1 MTATL
6 TPAAALSPIPP
17 QVLEE
22 EREAIAI
29 REENLTRL
37 ALINPNEIEAR
48 LQARETTL
56 AKLRAV
62 AIKSSHAFDWTLYI
76 DKDGRV
82 VGVVRDSAAVQIRKW
97 LGISV
102 FNYRPLVAGIPQPQI
117 TREKIQKGDTV
128 EEVTIVEMW
137 ADASCNLTGETIE
150 SIYYAVRS
158 DRPFTGSG
166 SLQDLIASCRTG
178 LDAKATRLLSGLRKV
193 PEDMLKQAGVDTSKS
208 HRGMGFGTSADRGA
222 SKVADEGVASAAQV
236 LKNEILRVVGGDST
250 AAKALCK
257 EITRGDKP
265 GADGKIFPG
274 WDSVDRLTKDWQI
287 ENAMK
292 KLKAHPMYAN
302 PAAGREAGQEG

>member
-1 MTATL
+1 MTATM
-6 TPAAALSPIPP
+6 TPTAALAPIPA

-29 REENLTRL
+29 REENLTRM

-48 LQARETTL
+48 LQAREATL

-62 AIKSSHAFDWTLYI
+62 AIKSSHAFDWTLYK
-76 DKDGRV
+76 DKEGRV

-102 FNYRPLVAGIPQPQI
+102 FNYRPLVGGIPQPQI
-117 TREKIQKGDTV
+117 TREKVQKGDSV
-128 EEVTIVEMW
+128 EEIIIVEMW

-193 PEDMLKQAGVDTSKS
+193 PEDMLKQAGVDTAKS
-208 HRGMGFGTSADRGA
+208 HGGMGFGTSSERTSG
-222 SKVADEGVASAAQV
+222 KVAEEGAVDKAKA
-236 LKNEILRVVGGDST
+236 LGEEILKRVGGDIEG
-250 AAKALCK
+250 AKKLCK
-257 EITRGDKP
+257 EITANKDFKG
-265 GADGKIFPG
+265 F
-274 WDSVDRLTKDWQI
+274 DSVARLTQGWQI
-287 ENAMK
+287 EAAWK
-292 KLKAHPMYAN
+292 KLKAHPQFGDSAQ
-302 PAAGREAGQEG
+302 GREAGQEG

>member
-6 TPAAALSPIPP
+6 TPNAALAPVPP
-17 QVLEE
+17 SVLEE

-29 REENLTRL
+29 REENLTRM

-62 AIKSSHAFDWTLYI
+62 AIKSSHAFDWTLYK

-117 TREKIQKGDTV
+117 TREKVQKGDSV

-208 HRGMGFGTSADRGA
+208 HGGMGFGTSSERTAG
-222 SKVADEGVASAAQV
+222 KVADEGVSDKAAQ
-236 LKNEILRVVGGDST
+236 LRAEILRVVGGDGA
-250 AAKALCK
+250 AAKKLCK
-257 EITRGDKP
+257 EITAGDKP
-265 GADGKIFPG
+265 GKDGKMFPG
-274 WDSVDRLTKDWQI
+274 WDSVDRLTQGWQVD
-287 ENAMK
+287 NALA
-292 KLKAHPMYAN
+292 KLKKHPMYSN
-302 PAAGREAGQEG
+302 PAEREAGEEG